1 VTLLERV
8 KPTLLTDQVYA
19 VLHEAIISGELP
31 AGSRLRVRD
40 LAEQVGTSVMPVREA
55 IRRLEEAGLAEREP
69 HKGAVV
75 KGLTLEEL
83 VHVYDVRRLLE
94 GEAARL
100 GTERITADDCE
111 RMQAAY
117 DSMVTAISERR
128 VVDYLDHDEALLTIL
143 YTASGNPVLV
153 NMIRTLWQHCRAYK
167 IVGAQG
173 TLDAEGADSLWFW
186 RHQKDLVAAAREQDG
201 AAALSVSD
209 ASLDNATQRIRAL
222 LAAQKDQESA
232 SAL

>member
-1 VTLLERV
+1 VTLPNL

-100 GTERITADDCE
+100 GTEQITADDCE
-111 RMQAAY
+111 RMQAEY
-117 DSMVTAISERR
+117 DLMVTAISERR

-173 TLDAEGADSLWFW
+173 TLDAEGADSLWFS
-186 RHQKDLVAAAREQDG
+186 RHQKDLLAAARKQDG
-201 AAALSVSD
+201 AAALSASD
-209 ASLDNATQRIRAL
+209 ASLDNATQRIKAL

>member
-1 VTLLERV
+1 VTLPKLG

-19 VLHEAIISGELP
+19 VLHKAIVSGELP
-31 AGSRLRVRD
+31 AGARLRIRD
-40 LAEQVGTSVMPVREA
+40 IAEEVGTSVMPVREA

-100 GTERITADDCE
+100 GAERITASGCE
-111 RMQAAY
+111 RMQ
-117 DSMVTAISERR
+117 TAFDLMMSAIERR
-128 VVDYLDHDEALLTIL
+128 EVVDYLDHDEALLTTL

-153 NMIRTLWQHCRAYK
+153 NLIRTLWQRCRAYK
-167 IVGAQG
+167 TVGAQG
-173 TLDAEGADSLWFW
+173 TLMAEGGDEFW
-186 RHQKDLVAAAREQDG
+186 RYQKDLLAAAREHDG
-201 AAALSVSD
+201 AAASSASD

-222 LAAQKDQESA
+222 LAAHQD
-232 SAL
+232 

>member
-1 VTLLERV
+1 MILQKRLT
-8 KPTLLTDQVYA
+8 PTLLTDQVYA
-19 VLHEAIISGELP
+19 VLHEAIISGDLP
-31 AGSRLRVRD
+31 AGSRLRIRD

-100 GTERITADDCE
+100 GTERITADDCA
-111 RMQAAY
+111 RMQAEY
-117 DSMVTAISERR
+117 DLMVTAISERR

-186 RHQKDLVAAAREQDG
+186 RYQKDLIAAARKQDG
-201 AAALSVSD
+201 AAALSASD
-209 ASLDNATQRIRAL
+209 ASLDNARQRIRAL
-222 LAAQKDQESA
+222 LAAQKHEESA